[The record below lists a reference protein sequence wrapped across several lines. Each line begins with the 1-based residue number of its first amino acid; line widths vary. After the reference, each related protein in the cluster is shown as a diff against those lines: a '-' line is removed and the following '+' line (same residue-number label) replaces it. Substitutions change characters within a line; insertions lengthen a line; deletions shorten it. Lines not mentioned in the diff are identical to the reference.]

1 MRHILRI
8 LGDRIYKQKIIVK
21 KHKIVHMNMTL
32 EELIKNK
39 KYISNFHGIQNTNII
54 IIK

>member
-32 EELIKNK
+32 EELIRNK
-39 KYISNFHGIQNTNII
+39 RYISNFHRIQNTKLLIT
-54 IIK
+54 K

>member
-32 EELIKNK
+32 EELIKHK
-39 KYISNFHGIQNTNII
+39 KYISNFHK
-54 IIK
+54 IKNMKPLTK